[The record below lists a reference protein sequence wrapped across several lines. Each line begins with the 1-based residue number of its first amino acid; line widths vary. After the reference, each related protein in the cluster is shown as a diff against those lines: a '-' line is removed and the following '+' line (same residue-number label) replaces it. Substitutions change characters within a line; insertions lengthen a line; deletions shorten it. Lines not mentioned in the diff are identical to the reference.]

1 MRLQEDGTTC
11 RKDRWE
17 MARIGDVRPDRQ
29 EKRGFEPGTLRPLA
43 VRPTDP
49 FERSPSASTAT
60 QKQSIRESCSDPPL
74 RAGATFPLPELSSL
88 VAAVHHPF
96 CRRNRSPLNFVPE
109 NPRRI
114 YDEKEGH

>member
-1 MRLQEDGTTC
+1 
-11 RKDRWE
+11 

-43 VRPTDP
+43 ARPTDP
-49 FERSPSASTAT
+49 FERSPLVSIAT

-74 RAGATFPLPELSSL
+74 RAGPTFPLPVLSSL

-96 CRRNRSPLNFVPE
+96 CRRNRSPSNFVFP
-109 NPRRI
+109 NPTRF
-114 YDEKEGH
+114 YEKRKVVNRGKGLFCVET